1 MHGKK
6 KTSVFYKRTNHPIC
20 PEWEME
26 FKAECS
32 DHNLRMMKIL
42 SAAGIVMEC
51 FNIFMVL
58 FLSKKGLGTLNN
70 RIYFTFYL
78 LLLIVLLLLPIFILG
93 ISRKGSKKKQRIF
106 SLAFFYCFFFC
117 LWSAGITF
125 MDLQKNNNIIVY
137 SFAVIFVSVLFY
149 LKPWQSCLIFGG
161 TQVLFLISTP
171 FLNLGV
177 NNIGIV
183 VNTTVIASISLCMAY
198 IRYRNGY
205 ESFINNQII
214 LAQSEKIKEINIQ
227 LSDLVIQDSLTGLYN
242 RRFLTDELA
251 GKWSQYLRQEQTI
264 SVLMLD
270 IDGFKAFNDR
280 YGHLAGDECLKQLSN
295 ILKDSV
301 EGQDCYIIRYGGEE
315 FLLLFFGLTP
325 EKSVEIAE
333 TIRYHVEN
341 EKIWLEFSNEAV
353 SVTVSIGL
361 CCVMMNTKSDI
372 NLLIKNADKA
382 LYEAK
387 NAGKNR
393 VQCFNI

>member
-1 MHGKK
+1 M
-6 KTSVFYKRTNHPIC
+6 
-20 PEWEME
+20 
-26 FKAECS
+26 
-32 DHNLRMMKIL
+32 
-42 SAAGIVMEC
+42 
-51 FNIFMVL
+51 
-58 FLSKKGLGTLNN
+58 
-70 RIYFTFYL
+70 
-78 LLLIVLLLLPIFILG
+78 
-93 ISRKGSKKKQRIF
+93 
-106 SLAFFYCFFFC
+106 
-117 LWSAGITF
+117 
-125 MDLQKNNNIIVY
+125 
-137 SFAVIFVSVLFY
+137 
-149 LKPWQSCLIFGG
+149 
-161 TQVLFLISTP
+161 
-171 FLNLGV
+171 
-177 NNIGIV
+177 
-183 VNTTVIASISLCMAY
+183 
-198 IRYRNGY
+198 
-205 ESFINNQII
+205 
-214 LAQSEKIKEINIQ
+214 
-227 LSDLVIQDSLTGLYN
+227 IQDSLTGLYN